1 MNKIKFWESECYLKS
16 LIMNESFSVVATH
29 FLPLEIVRLFSK
41 APHFK
46 MQKGSNSGTTFLFK
60 PVPALPDSSADASL

>member
-1 MNKIKFWESECYLKS
+1 
-16 LIMNESFSVVATH
+16 MNESFSVVATH